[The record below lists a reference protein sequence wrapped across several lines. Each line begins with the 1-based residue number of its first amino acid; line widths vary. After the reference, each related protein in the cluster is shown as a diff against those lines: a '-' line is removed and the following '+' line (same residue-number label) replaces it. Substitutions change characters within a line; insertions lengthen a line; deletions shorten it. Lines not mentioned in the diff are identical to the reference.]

1 MAIMKR
7 SVKGR
12 FRAVDNAKGEESVG
26 FHSIRLTFFIR
37 LLIEPIIFN
46 QLANSSYSY
55 IASYVTCFRIL
66 TFASWLAM
74 KLCSDTI

>member
-12 FRAVDNAKGEESVG
+12 FQAVDDANSEGSVG
-26 FHSIRLTFFIR
+26 FHSIRLTFVIR
-37 LLIEPIIFN
+37 LLMEPI
-46 QLANSSYSY
+46 
-55 IASYVTCFRIL
+55 

-74 KLCSDTI
+74 

>member
-12 FRAVDNAKGEESVG
+12 FRAVDDANSEGSVG
-26 FHSIRLTFFIR
+26 FHSIRLTFVIR
-37 LLIEPIIFN
+37 LLMEPIIFN

-55 IASYVTCFRIL
+55 SYSYVKYFIE
-66 TFASWLAM
+66 F
-74 KLCSDTI
+74 